1 MNLAQWV
8 QTTPAFSL
16 HLLMGFRF
24 RNSSLE
30 DIGGYIK
37 AQIRWMTQNSRK
49 IHRYHFTNIIIL
61 RYIDARNFPGSP
73 AIAVR
78 SKNHFLPDT
87 PKGGRLV
94 GDFFG
99 TRPDHRRLVFRLSG
113 KNRHLNQ
120 RLLLFAYAGELIGII
135 SGISLF
141 LISYHGYS
149 RLDSVISKLAG
160 LFALIVGFVPTA
172 PVPIKH
178 DPKSIIHYLAAAVFF
193 ILLSYMSICLF
204 TKTGSGSMTKQKKE
218 RNWIYRFCGITMLF
232 SVSCIALD
240 NIPIIKTHIPFFSET
255 IFFETIALTFFGVS
269 WQTKG
274 EFILKDK

>member
-1 MNLAQWV
+1 MPVIFPVRPLLPSDPKIISYLTLRKVVGWLGISLAPV
-8 QTTPAFSL
+8 L
-16 HLLMGFRF
+16 I
-24 RNSSLE
+24 
-30 DIGGYIK
+30 IGGLFLDCPG
-37 AQIRWMTQNSRK
+37 K
-49 IHRYHFTNIIIL
+49 IDISI
-61 RYIDARNFPGSP
+61 S
-73 AIAVR
+73 
-78 SKNHFLPDT
+78 
-87 PKGGRLV
+87 
-94 GDFFG
+94 
-99 TRPDHRRLVFRLSG
+99 
-113 KNRHLNQ
+113 
-120 RLLLFAYAGELIGII
+120 AYYYSHMRDELIGII

-269 WQTKG
+269 WLTKG
-274 EFILKDK
+274 EFIMKDK